1 MSLLNKASDGL
12 PNVLLALYRY
22 LLAEG
27 PTPVAKVLAVCAPDV
42 VCDPKQARYT
52 LNTWVEFGLFTRDS
66 DDRVRVAKRLPEA
79 RLWAELR
86 AVVLHPENNEPFWG
100 QDGEERARAADF
112 TRGLAWCLAMDP
124 WRLHQCD
131 GAKGVERLALDTLPA
146 GVKVFQNDTRWPG
159 FKAWA
164 PVLGFGW
171 LAGFPKKGALVID
184 PTPAVRD
191 ELPGVF
197 AGAGELTQN
206 VFLERL
212 RDRLPVLD
220 GGTYRRD
227 VEQAIDR
234 RAWTPPPPGAVSA
247 SLSLALLRLKN
258 EGRIDFADRA
268 DAPTG
273 RARLLGRGGKEV
285 AAVTHVVHLG
295 GRP

>member
-1 MSLLNKASDGL
+1 MSLLNKASDGM

-22 LLAEG
+22 LTEHG
-27 PTPVAKVLAVCAPDV
+27 PTPEAKVLAVCAPEV
-42 VCDPKQARYT
+42 VCNPAQAKYT
-52 LNTWVEFGLFTRDS
+52 LNTWVKLGLFERGEDAK
-66 DDRVRVAKRLPEA
+66 VWVAKRVPEA

-86 AVVLHPENNEPFWG
+86 VIVLRPENNEPFWG
-100 QDGEERARAADF
+100 QDGEERARTADF

-164 PVLGFGW
+164 PLLGFGW
-171 LAGFPKKGALVID
+171 LTGFPKKGTLMID
-184 PTPAVRD
+184 PAPAIRAELPAVF
-191 ELPGVF
+191 G
-197 AGAGELTQN
+197 GAGELTQDQ
-206 VFLERL
+206 FLLRL

-220 GGTYRRD
+220 GGTYRTQ
-227 VEQAIDR
+227 VETELDR
-234 RAWTPPPPGAVSA
+234 RAWTPPPPGALSA

-258 EGRIDFADRA
+258 EGRIDFADKA
-268 DAPTG
+268 DTPTG
-273 RARLLGRGGKEV
+273 RVRLAGRGGKQL
-285 AAVTHVVHLG
+285 ATATHVLDKG